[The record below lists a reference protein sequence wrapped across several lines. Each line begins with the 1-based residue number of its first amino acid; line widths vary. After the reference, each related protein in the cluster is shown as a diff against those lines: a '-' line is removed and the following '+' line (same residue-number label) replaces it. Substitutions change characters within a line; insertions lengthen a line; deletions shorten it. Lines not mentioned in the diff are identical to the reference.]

1 MESMK
6 INLNLLNRLSDRFGV
21 GPISKVP
28 QLQKILAHPEVFIK
42 APAGFEPLITGGGY
56 QWDDDIAGYKLGEN
70 QKIFLLPDGKALWVF
85 KNALF
90 RVLIPNSIPKWTS
103 SDAEYPMG
111 KANAFFII
119 YGKLTGQDLGQ
130 NETAGDDIPD
140 GEQDADEG
148 GGVAAADDENAPKFT
163 KQDIQKMLAGGW
175 PDDAGEEAGPSMDTA
190 VPGSDP
196 TGLADEPSG
205 PAKGPMPDRTKVG
218 VAKPVGSEADQIIKT
233 IYKKAKVDTNAKLS
247 KQNPI
252 RLDYDEIIDFY
263 NRAKTLPPEEG
274 KKLIAFLKSGI
285 VIPGK
290 KLEEGKM
297 LTSQLQAL
305 VEHIVEGVVCEVEGA
320 KKRWTIKLKKE
331 QTGTSA
337 ASPVTGPNAFNKKD
351 EPLEEMTTTSGG
363 GDSSPGTPGYQTPGA
378 WSGGSLKKN
387 KKHIEVLGYKLTPAG
402 KAEMNRAGDNLY
414 ENTNTTPGFDRA
426 QQQYDTQLPPEDDNG
441 DGIECPE
448 CGSNHGYVTDK
459 GHKGSAYWIQMKCGK
474 CGSEWGHDNFDALDN
489 R

>member
-1 MESMK
+1 MK

-28 QLQKILAHPEVFIK
+28 QLQKILANPEVFIK

-56 QWDDDIAGYKLGEN
+56 QWDDDLAGYKLGEN
-70 QKIFLLPDGKALWVF
+70 QKIFLSPDGKALWVF

-218 VAKPVGSEADQIIKT
+218 VAKPVGSEAEQIIKT

-285 VIPGK
+285 VISDDK
-290 KLEEGKM
+290 IEEGKI
-297 LTSQLQAL
+297 LKSQFQA
-305 VEHIVEGVVCEVEGA
+305 
-320 KKRWTIKLKKE
+320 
-331 QTGTSA
+331 
-337 ASPVTGPNAFNKKD
+337 
-351 EPLEEMTTTSGG
+351 
-363 GDSSPGTPGYQTPGA
+363 
-378 WSGGSLKKN
+378 
-387 KKHIEVLGYKLTPAG
+387 
-402 KAEMNRAGDNLY
+402 
-414 ENTNTTPGFDRA
+414 
-426 QQQYDTQLPPEDDNG
+426 
-441 DGIECPE
+441 
-448 CGSNHGYVTDK
+448 
-459 GHKGSAYWIQMKCGK
+459 
-474 CGSEWGHDNFDALDN
+474 
-489 R
+489 